1 MSVLIIDLKMP
12 KNCVECPLQHCF
24 YLPHNYL
31 NAKLYET
38 PALVCAAVGA
48 KIENG
53 TKREDYC
60 PLIEVPPHGRLIDA
74 DALDKHI
81 YNDVPL
87 KVFGNIARMA
97 DMRTLIDD
105 APTIIEAEEPLW
117 KRMVEAAEEYG
128 KHIPEE
134 VMRKVEK
141 VICETV
147 CIDKEDK
154 DG

>member
-1 MSVLIIDLKMP
+1 M
-12 KNCVECPLQHCF
+12 F

-31 NAKLYET
+31 SAGLYEKPT
-38 PALVCAAVGA
+38 LVCGAYGA

-74 DALDKHI
+74 DAMLEGLDKRLHPVAM
-81 YNDVPL
+81 YAN
-87 KVFGNIARMA
+87 KM
-97 DMRTLIDD
+97 
-105 APTIIEAEEPLW
+105 PTIIEAEEPLW
-117 KRMVEAAEEYG
+117 KRMVAAAEEYG
-128 KHIPEE
+128 KLIPEE

-147 CIDKEDK
+147 CIDKEVQD
-154 DG
+154 D

>member
-74 DALDKHI
+74 DALP
-81 YNDVPL
+81 YNKDC
-87 KVFGNIARMA
+87 ARVEWE
-97 DMRTLIDD
+97 DIVN